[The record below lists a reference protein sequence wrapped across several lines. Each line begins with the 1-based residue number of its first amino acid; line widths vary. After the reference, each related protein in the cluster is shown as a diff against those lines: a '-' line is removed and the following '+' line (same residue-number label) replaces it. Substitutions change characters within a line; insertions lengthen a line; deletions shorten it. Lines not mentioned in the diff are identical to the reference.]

1 MLARLTRIETRSQAI
16 RLTALYAFCSTCVS
30 ALASACIAFTLGHP
44 PLPEMLTGASIAAV
58 ITPAMTWPLAIA
70 ALRLS
75 ERERALELQANTD
88 ALTGVFNRRGFFAAA
103 VPIFA
108 AAPGVPICA
117 MLIDLD
123 GFKHV
128 NDTYGHAAGDKVVAA
143 VAQSI
148 RAVADPY
155 GGLVARLGGDEFG
168 VIVPGVD
175 AASLQALSE
184 RLRVAVETRLVQ
196 HGGRT
201 IRVTASV
208 GAAPRRA
215 CDATLDDLLAR
226 ADVALYAAKS
236 MGRNRIVDDAP
247 ALRRSA

>member
-30 ALASACIAFTLGHP
+30 ALASACIAFTFGQA
-44 PLPEMLTGASIAAV
+44 PLSSALTGASIAAV
-58 ITPAMTWPLAIA
+58 ITPTMTWPLAIA
-70 ALRLS
+70 ALRLG

-103 VPIFA
+103 VPLFA
-108 AAPGVPICA
+108 AAPGVPLCA

-128 NDTYGHAAGDKVVAA
+128 NDTFGHAAGDKVVSAA
-143 VAQSI
+143 AQSI
-148 RAVADPY
+148 RAVADAY
-155 GGLVARLGGDEFG
+155 GGVVARLGGDEFG
-168 VIVPGVD
+168 VIVPGLD
-175 AASLQALSE
+175 AASLSSLSE
-184 RLRVAVETRLVQ
+184 RLRAAVETRPVQ
-196 HGGRT
+196 HGGRN

-208 GAAPRRA
+208 GAAPRHED
-215 CDATLDDLLAR
+215 DATLDDLLAR
-226 ADVALYAAKS
+226 ADIALYAAKS
-236 MGRNRIVDDAP
+236 FGRNRIATDGH